1 MAFFDTCIWIE
12 LCCSTTPTKPAQ
24 KSQAKRASDLLSD
37 MKAKGETILTCK
49 EQLLEII
56 SAILK
61 VKLKEY
67 QNECKKNAIPNVG
80 NLKQYRQRPDF
91 TSAQLLCKQA
101 IQDVCQMAKTVSI
114 APYEV
119 GDILDNIHL
128 VDINDFLYYQY
139 CIKENIEF
147 YSFDGDFNQL
157 ETSANI
163 HII

>member
-1 MAFFDTCIWIE
+1 M
-12 LCCSTTPTKPAQ
+12 
-24 KSQAKRASDLLSD
+24 
-37 MKAKGETILTCK
+37 
-49 EQLLEII
+49 
-56 SAILK
+56 
-61 VKLKEY
+61 
-67 QNECKKNAIPNVG
+67 
-80 NLKQYRQRPDF
+80 
-91 TSAQLLCKQA
+91 
-101 IQDVCQMAKTVSI
+101 SI